1 MDAIPCLASV
11 LSNLTTYMENLTWST
26 QFSLE
31 NGEMVR
37 NEMAWSMI
45 HFFSKTKIHVHFGVP
60 IFI

>member
-1 MDAIPCLASV
+1 
-11 LSNLTTYMENLTWST
+11 MENLTWST

-45 HFFSKTKIHVHFGVP
+45 HFFNKTEIHVHFGVA